1 MNALE
6 EFDQIIKTGYNSE
19 KLRDIKPK
27 LDSYL
32 LSCPEEEKAKCQ
44 KTIELVERLIAECK
58 EVDKL
63 RQQYN
68 LFHDYVLGNNSKSG
82 AVDLEYIEPHGNS
95 YGVYV
100 KVDKYAMEIAFKPM
114 EEPKKNEIRTKLY
127 IDIDGIYKPF
137 MIRKEFVPAEY
148 AIIQNKQRD
157 YYSTPA
163 RWDNWG
169 DIAIKA
175 IEIVKNDTQGFLQM
189 CESSCPYN
197 KDGTHKLKSWKTNAK
212 DSVKVL

>member
-1 MNALE
+1 LQKEINKTMNALD
-6 EFDQIIKTGYNSE
+6 EFNQIIKTGYNSE

-44 KTIELVERLIAECK
+44 KTIELAERLIAECK

-68 LFHDYVLGNNSKSG
+68 LFHDYVSRNNSQSG
-82 AVDLEYIEPHGNS
+82 GVELEYIEPNGNS

-100 KVDKYAMEIAFKPM
+100 KVGKYVMEIVFKPM
-114 EEPKKNEIRTKLY
+114 EEAKKNEIRTKFY
-127 IDIDGIYKPF
+127 IDADGIYKPF
-137 MIRKEFVPAEY
+137 MIRKESVPADY
-148 AIIQNKQRD
+148 AIIQNKRRD
-157 YYSTPA
+157 YYSAPV

-169 DIAIKA
+169 EIAIKA
-175 IEIVKNDTQGFLQM
+175 IETVKNDTQGFLQM
-189 CESSCPYN
+189 CHYS
-197 KDGTHKLKSWKTNAK
+197 
-212 DSVKVL
+212 DSISEE

>member
-32 LSCPEEEKAKCQ
+32 LSCPEEEKAKCR
-44 KTIELVERLIAECK
+44 KTIELVERLIAECI

-68 LFHDYVLGNNSKSG
+68 LFHDYVSRINSKSG
-82 AVDLEYIEPHGNS
+82 LVDLEYIEPYGNS

-100 KVDKYAMEIAFKPM
+100 KVNRYVMEMVFKPVQ
-114 EEPKKNEIRTKLY
+114 EPKKNEIRTKFY
-127 IDIDGIYKPF
+127 FDVDGIYKPF
-137 MIRKEFVPAEY
+137 MIRKESVPADF
-148 AIIQNKQRD
+148 AIIQNRRWD
-157 YYSTPA
+157 YYPTSV

-169 DIAIKA
+169 DLIINA
-175 IEIVKNDTQGFLQM
+175 IEKVKSNPQGFLKM
-189 CESSCPYN
+189 CQYSYGWDVSIELEN
-197 KDGTHKLKSWKTNAK
+197 LERTIG
-212 DSVKVL
+212 